1 MHRNVCIIIINI
13 IVKIFFL
20 LFQVIAK
27 CSFSKRLSYVT
38 AHWSNLHKNTMNIEE
53 EMLIISLNVKNVL
66 HIKTIKPG
74 VILKNIFGPDLFW
87 SCRIASLTPLS

>member
-27 CSFSKRLSYVT
+27 CSFSKRVLRNST
-38 AHWSNLHKNTMNIEE
+38 LEKFAEE
-53 EMLIISLNVKNVL
+53 HNEYRRRDANNFTKCKKCI
-66 HIKTIKPG
+66 TY
-74 VILKNIFGPDLFW
+74 
-87 SCRIASLTPLS
+87 